1 MSIVVFRSRAAG
13 EIVMMGDTAQR
24 LLALIGK
31 PMTERGVIPVN
42 QLADAIERLTGA
54 VEQEKRLAGTRQEEA
69 GSGDDGDR
77 AAEPP
82 VGLAQRAFPLVAML
96 RAAQRFGADV
106 TWGV

>member
-31 PMTERGVIPVN
+31 PMAERGVIPVD

-54 VEQEKRLAGTRQEEA
+54 VEQEKGGVGVRREEA
-69 GSGDDGDR
+69 GAGDGDL

-96 RAAQRFGADV
+96 RAAQRSGADV

>member
-31 PMTERGVIPVN
+31 PMAERGVIPAD
-42 QLADAIERLTGA
+42 QIADAIERLTGA
-54 VEQEKRLAGTRQEEA
+54 VEQEKRLGGTRQEE
-69 GSGDDGDR
+69 GGTGDGDL

-96 RAAQRFGADV
+96 RAAQRSGADV

>member
-31 PMTERGVIPVN
+31 PMAERGVIPAD
-42 QLADAIERLTGA
+42 QLAEAIERLTGA
-54 VEQEKRLAGTRQEEA
+54 VEQEGRLVGTRREA
-69 GSGDDGDR
+69 AGAGDGDLEV
-77 AAEPP
+77 EPP

>member
-69 GSGDDGDR
+69 GAGDGDL

>member
-31 PMTERGVIPVN
+31 PMVERGVIPAE

-54 VEQEKRLAGTRQEEA
+54 VEQERRLAATRQEEPGA
-69 GSGDDGDR
+69 RDGEP
-77 AAEPP
+77 AVEPP
-82 VGLAQRAFPLVAML
+82 IGLAQRAFPLLAML
-96 RAAQRFGADV
+96 HAAQRSGADV